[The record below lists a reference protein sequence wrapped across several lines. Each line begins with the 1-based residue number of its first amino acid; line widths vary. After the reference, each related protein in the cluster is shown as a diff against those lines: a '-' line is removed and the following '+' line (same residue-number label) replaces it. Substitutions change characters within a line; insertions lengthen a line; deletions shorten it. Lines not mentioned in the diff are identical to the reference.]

1 MARLGCLG
9 LIIVLLVVGWD
20 QWRIEQMRREVHSIA
35 SKVHIESKNNKPK
48 SGGNNDLVTSLA
60 QAEMHTRKAKE
71 LMRKKHYK
79 EAQAELDWTLKNL
92 NSANNVSQD
101 IVGDTA
107 EYMGKARERAIELFQ
122 TAWKDIAE
130 EAKKQKVDVKSK

>member
-1 MARLGCLG
+1 
-9 LIIVLLVVGWD
+9 
-20 QWRIEQMRREVHSIA
+20 
-35 SKVHIESKNNKPK
+35 
-48 SGGNNDLVTSLA
+48 
-60 QAEMHTRKAKE
+60 
-71 LMRKKHYK
+71 MRKRRFK

-107 EYMGKARERAIELFQ
+107 EYMGKAREKAIELFQ

-130 EAKKQKVDVKSK
+130 ETKKQKIDVKSK